1 MGHYV
6 ADGLVVAT
14 PTGSTG
20 YSLSAGGPIIH
31 PSVDCMVITPICAHS
46 LQHRPV
52 VVPGK
57 ERIRLTLVTE
67 EETAVVL
74 QVDGQTRCMLQ
85 GGETILIHKAEET
98 VRLIRLS
105 PRRFFPLVREKLTE
119 WSR

>member
-1 MGHYV
+1 
-6 ADGLVVAT
+6 
-14 PTGSTG
+14 
-20 YSLSAGGPIIH
+20 
-31 PSVDCMVITPICAHS
+31 MVITPICAHS

-52 VVPGK
+52 VVPGE